1 MAAGRR
7 LRSSTWFEGLDKTG
21 FMHRAVQRQLGLP
34 DHEFHGK
41 PIIGICNS
49 WSDLNPCNASLR
61 ELADHVKRG
70 VWEAGGVPLEFP
82 AMSLG
87 EDTLRPNAMLFR
99 NLAAME
105 VEESIRGNPLDGVVL
120 LVGCDKTTPALLMG
134 AASADLPTIVV
145 SAGPLLSGRFRGRP
159 IGTSD
164 AWRFAEELSAGLID
178 QAEFLEAERGIN
190 RSPGTC
196 QTMGTASTMAA
207 LCEAMGVALPHNA
220 GIPAVDVN
228 RQVLAHLS
236 GNRIVELVR
245 ADLPLSRFLTP
256 TSFANAIRA
265 NAAIGGSTNA
275 VIHLLAL
282 AGRAGVPLTLADWDR
297 LGRDVPCIV
306 NLKPSGAFLMEEF
319 HDAGGFPVVLRT
331 LIEAGL
337 VDGTAPT
344 VTGGTL
350 AETCAIGAQ
359 LPPRR
364 DPPAR
369 RPGPA
374 PGRHRRPARQPRP
387 RRCGHQAVRRHA
399 RPATPPR
406 PCGRV
411 REHRALP
418 RPHRRPRCST
428 STPPRS
434 SSSRAAAR
442 AAIPACPNAATWACR
457 PSCCARAS
465 PTWSASPTPA

>member
-1 MAAGRR
+1 
-7 LRSSTWFEGLDKTG
+7 
-21 FMHRAVQRQLGLP
+21 
-34 DHEFHGK
+34 
-41 PIIGICNS
+41 
-49 WSDLNPCNASLR
+49 
-61 ELADHVKRG
+61 
-70 VWEAGGVPLEFP
+70 
-82 AMSLG
+82 
-87 EDTLRPNAMLFR
+87 
-99 NLAAME
+99 
-105 VEESIRGNPLDGVVL
+105 
-120 LVGCDKTTPALLMG
+120 
-134 AASADLPTIVV
+134 
-145 SAGPLLSGRFRGRP
+145 
-159 IGTSD
+159 
-164 AWRFAEELSAGLID
+164 
-178 QAEFLEAERGIN
+178 
-190 RSPGTC
+190 
-196 QTMGTASTMAA
+196 MGTASTMAA

-245 ADLPLSRFLTP
+245 EDLPLSRFLTP
-256 TSFANAIRA
+256 ASFANAIRA

-337 VDGTAPT
+337 VDGDAPT
-344 VTGGTL
+344 VTGAHAGREL
-350 AETCAIGAQ
+350 RRRAQ

-369 RPGPA
+369 RA
-374 PGRHRRPARQPRP
+374 GRSPRAASPSCAATSPPTVRSSSRP
-387 RRCGHQAVRRHA
+387 
-399 RPATPPR
+399 PPR
-406 PCGRV
+406 PPCYATAAV
-411 REHRALP
+411 RSCSRASSTTTP
-418 RPHRRPRCST
+418 ASPTRRSR

-442 AAIPACPNAATWACR
+442 AAIPACPNVGNMGLPPKLLRQGITDMVRISDARMSGTAYGTVVLHVAPEVRSAARSPWSRTATRSSSTWPPAASSSWSTR
-457 PSCCARAS
+457 PS
-465 PTWSASPTPA
+465 